1 MGYDATEWHE
11 FGIALAGV
19 GAALTG
25 LLFVAVSINI
35 GRILA
40 QPTLP
45 IRAGETLIILVAQ
58 LLVALLLLVPG
69 QSSTALG
76 AEVLVLALLLAGVF
90 FRTRVRAQRDRRPED
105 PPEWSY
111 VPAVIVT
118 VSTAPLV
125 IAGATLLAGG
135 GGGIY
140 WILVGTILGIVGASV
155 NAWIFLVEI
164 LR

>member
-1 MGYDATEWHE
+1 MGRTAGRVGCRSGTTDGLRRNGMARVRDR
-11 FGIALAGV
+11 ARGV

-90 FRTRVRAQRDRRPED
+90 LRTRVRAQRDRRPED
-105 PPEWSY
+105 PRNGR
-111 VPAVIVT
+111 T
-118 VSTAPLV
+118 C
-125 IAGATLLAGG
+125 
-135 GGGIY
+135 
-140 WILVGTILGIVGASV
+140 
-155 NAWIFLVEI
+155 
-164 LR
+164 RR

>member
-1 MGYDATEWHE
+1 M
-11 FGIALAGV
+11 
-19 GAALTG
+19 
-25 LLFVAVSINI
+25 
-35 GRILA
+35 
-40 QPTLP
+40 
-45 IRAGETLIILVAQ
+45 
-58 LLVALLLLVPG
+58 
-69 QSSTALG
+69 
-76 AEVLVLALLLAGVF
+76 
-90 FRTRVRAQRDRRPED
+90 
-105 PPEWSY
+105 
-111 VPAVIVT
+111 PAVIVT